1 MRALTLLLCLG
12 SVPVLAQDREPAG
25 YGASTESESKSA
37 SGTEASEEDGEGEA
51 GTSTFGTTATVGAVT
66 TESGDRARSA
76 VTRQEMDE
84 RQPRSAPDAL
94 RWVPGVAVQQTAHA
108 QASPY
113 VRGLTGQR
121 VVHVF
126 DGVRLNT
133 AIYRQGPNQYFFTI
147 DEASVSRLEVL
158 RGSASVV
165 YGSDALGGVI
175 LAEPV
180 RPHLG
185 PVDGV
190 EARPR
195 LRLRYG
201 SVDRELG
208 GRAQL
213 QLRWDDGALQVG
225 AGYRDVD
232 RLRGG
237 GVVRHRTDRDGVG
250 RGDVAPWVP
259 RFAEEAERPIEEWRT
274 QLGTGFREA
283 SFDARLDQRI
293 ARDLRAFAA
302 VYGYRQMDAPRTD
315 QCPAPEAP
323 VDECLTIDRQWRTLA
338 YGGLRG
344 SAGPLRELSLTL
356 SYQRHDERR
365 RRERPRAGVRFRW
378 NDEVHS
384 LGAAFRAT
392 ADLRRA
398 LPAVALRFGAD
409 GYRDDV
415 RSDGEQAFTDL
426 SPERVFELSRG
437 QYLNDSHQVTL
448 GAFAELAV
456 RPLRWLTLR
465 AGGRAQAI
473 EVAAPGDLESGS
485 SSVQRTFAA
494 AVGRAGVAIEPE
506 RTYGFF
512 LNLDQGFRA
521 PNLDDLTGRQQVGP
535 GFQFENAA
543 LQPERSLTTELGTRV
558 SVDWLRFELWGFVTR
573 ITEGIQRVV
582 REIDDCP
589 PSTPDCLGSRDPFQL
604 VNAPGASVIVGGESV
619 ATLLLPRRVTLR
631 ASVSYA
637 WGEGPSLGDRFAPEG
652 RVPLSRIPP
661 AQGTFEGRWRH
672 RATGL
677 WVGAGLRWAAAQG
690 RLAVS
695 DASDPRIP
703 DGGTPGYALVELR
716 AGWRWK
722 DWLHLA
728 LVAHNLGDVAYKVHG
743 SSIVGPGRGVRLT
756 LELGRR

>member
-1 MRALTLLLCLG
+1 MRVLPLLVCLCSAG
-12 SVPVLAQDREPAG
+12 VHAQDRPVAEDPPV
-25 YGASTESESKSA
+25 YGASAVVEDDEEGSYGAT
-37 SGTEASEEDGEGEA
+37 GVVDSEEPEPGEDRSR
-51 GTSTFGTTATVGAVT
+51 ST
-66 TESGDRARSA
+66 
-76 VTRQEMDE
+76 VTRRELDE
-84 RQPRSAPDAL
+84 RQPRSTPDAL
-94 RWVPGVAVQQTAHA
+94 RWVPGVAVQQTSHA

-185 PVDGV
+185 PVDGL

-213 QLRWDDGALQVG
+213 QLRWDEGALQVG
-225 AGYRDVD
+225 FGYRDVD
-232 RLRGG
+232 RLSGG
-237 GVVRHRTDRDGVG
+237 GVVRHRTERDGVG
-250 RGDVAPWVP
+250 RGDIAPWVP
-259 RFAEEAERPIEEWRT
+259 RFAEEADRPIDEWRT

-283 SFDARLDQRI
+283 TFDARIDQRV
-293 ARDLRAFAA
+293 AGELRAFAA

-323 VDECLTIDRQWRTLA
+323 VDECLVIDRQWRTLV

-344 SAGPLRELSLTL
+344 NAGPLRDLSLTV
-356 SYQRHDERR
+356 SYQRHDEGR

-378 NDEVHS
+378 NDRVQS

-392 ADLRRA
+392 ADLRSA
-398 LPAVALRFGAD
+398 MPTVAMRFGAD

-415 RSDGEQAFTDL
+415 RSDGRQVFTDL
-426 SPERVFELSRG
+426 EPERTFELSRG

-448 GAFAELAV
+448 GAFSELQV
-456 RPLRWLTLR
+456 RPHRMVTVR
-465 AGGRAQAI
+465 AGGRAQVI
-473 EVAAPGDLESGS
+473 EVASPPDRESGS
-485 SSVQRTFAA
+485 SAVQRTFGAV
-494 AVGRAGVAIEPE
+494 VGRAGVAVQP
-506 RTYGFF
+506 RPSYGFF

-535 GFQFENAA
+535 GFQFENAD
-543 LQPERSLTTELGTRV
+543 LEPERSLTGELGARV
-558 SVDWLRFELWGFVTR
+558 RLDWLRFELWVFATR
-573 ITEGIQRVV
+573 ITDGIQRVV

-604 VNAPGASVIVGGESV
+604 INAPEPSVLLGGESV

-631 ASVSYA
+631 TSVSYA

-652 RVPLSRIPP
+652 RVPLSRVPP
-661 AQGTFEGRWRH
+661 LQGTLEGRWRH
-672 RATGL
+672 RPTGI
-677 WVGAGLRWAAAQG
+677 WVGAGLRWAAVQD

-716 AGWRWK
+716 AGWRFE

>member
-1 MRALTLLLCLG
+1 MRPLAFLLCL
-12 SVPVLAQDREPAG
+12 SSAVAVAQSPADEPAF
-25 YGASTESESKSA
+25 GASTVVEPESESGEESGSA
-37 SGTEASEEDGEGEA
+37 LESEEGQGEYGA
-51 GTSTFGTTATVGAVT
+51 TANIGAVT
-66 TESGDRARSA
+66 TESDDRAESV
-76 VTRQEMDE
+76 VTRLEMDE
-84 RQPRSAPDAL
+84 RQPRSTPDAL
-94 RWVPGVAVQQTAHA
+94 GWVPGVAVQQTAHA

-126 DGVRLNT
+126 DGVRLNN

-147 DEASVSRLEVL
+147 DEASVSRIEVL
-158 RGSASVV
+158 HGSASVV

-175 LAEPV
+175 RAEPV

-190 EARPR
+190 ELRPR

-213 QLRWDDGALQVG
+213 QLRWNRGAFQAGV
-225 AGYRDVD
+225 GYRDVD
-232 RLRGG
+232 LLRSG
-237 GVVRHRTDRDGVG
+237 GVVRHRREGDGLG

-259 RFAEEAERPIEEWRT
+259 RFTEEADRPIGDWRT

-283 SFDARLDQRI
+283 AFDARVDQQITRQ
-293 ARDLRAFAA
+293 LRAFAA

-344 SAGPLRELSLTL
+344 SAGALRDLSLTV
-356 SYQRHDERR
+356 SYQLHDEHR

-378 NDEVHS
+378 VDQVHS

-392 ADLRRA
+392 ADLREE
-398 LPAVALRFGAD
+398 LPRVALRFGAD
-409 GYRDDV
+409 GYRDQVHSRGDQ
-415 RSDGEQAFTDL
+415 SFTDL
-426 SPERVFELSRG
+426 EPVRTFELSRG
-437 QYLNDSHQVTL
+437 QYLDHSIQATL
-448 GAFAELAV
+448 GAFSELV
-456 RPLRWLTLR
+456 VQPIDGLTLR
-465 AGGRAQAI
+465 AGGRAQLI
-473 EVAAPGDLESGS
+473 GVSAPGDDESGT
-485 SSVQRTFAA
+485 SSVDRTFGAV
-494 AVGRAGVAIEPE
+494 VGRAGIAVQP
-506 RTYGFF
+506 RKRYGFF

-535 GFQFENAA
+535 GFQFENAE
-543 LQPERSLTTELGTRV
+543 LEPERSLTAELGTKLRF
-558 SVDWLRFELWGFVTR
+558 DWLRFELWVFATR
-573 ITEGIQRVV
+573 ITDGIQRVV

-604 VNAPGASVIVGGESV
+604 INAPDASVLFGGESA
-619 ATLLLPRRVTLR
+619 ATLLLPEQVTLS
-631 ASVSYA
+631 ANVSYA

-652 RVPLSRIPP
+652 RVPLSRVPP
-661 AQGTFEGRWRH
+661 LQGIVEGRWRH
-672 RATGL
+672 RGTGV
-677 WVGAGLRWAAAQG
+677 WIGAGLRWAAAQT

-695 DASDPRIP
+695 DGSDPRIP
-703 DGGTPGYALVELR
+703 DGGTPGYALMELR
-716 AGWRWK
+716 AGWRWN
-722 DWLHLA
+722 DWLHVA
-728 LVAHNLGDVAYKVHG
+728 LVAHNLANTAYKVHG